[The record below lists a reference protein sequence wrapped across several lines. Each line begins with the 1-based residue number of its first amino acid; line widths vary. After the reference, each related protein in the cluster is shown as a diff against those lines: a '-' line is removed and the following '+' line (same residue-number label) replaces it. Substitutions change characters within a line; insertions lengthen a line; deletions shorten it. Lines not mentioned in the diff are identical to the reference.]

1 MTRHHSFVFALFSSF
16 IQIGSLEVRFRG
28 SKALRKSGAI
38 DGPKVIISLSNPNLL
53 YRFLFNAEL
62 AIPEAYMSGDLRLIN
77 TSLDDFLIFLMRN
90 KQYYKNSRIQ
100 KFIYRLR
107 GMNIWLSGRIKRRKA
122 KANVAHHYD
131 LTDTLYQSFLDE
143 RRQYSCAYFR
153 GGDDLEHA
161 QARKIAR
168 LAAKLRLK
176 SNGRVLDIGCGW
188 GELAYAL
195 HSLEDSLKIKGITLS
210 ENQLSYAHKMAQKRR
225 ADGHLEFVLQDY
237 RDEINS
243 YDHIISVGM
252 LEHVGF
258 HSYDEYFR
266 RIDACLKDTGTA
278 VIHTIGKQ
286 SFHYSGSPFIEKYIF
301 PGGYLP
307 TLGELG
313 EAIAKTDLHI
323 IDIEAMHNHY
333 AETLR
338 HWRARFCEKKTEMI
352 ALYDEPFFRMWSF
365 YLAGCEY
372 FFRLDEGVVYQIQLS
387 KSRGTTPSNRDYIS
401 HLETVY
407 LDKLCNKHSH
417 SGNVKHSMK

>member
-1 MTRHHSFVFALFSSF
+1 M
-16 IQIGSLEVRFRG
+16 
-28 SKALRKSGAI
+28 
-38 DGPKVIISLSNPNLL
+38 
-53 YRFLFNAEL
+53 AER
-62 AIPEAYMSGDLRLIN
+62 ADK
-77 TSLDDFLIFLMRN
+77 T
-90 KQYYKNSRIQ
+90 Q
-100 KFIYRLR
+100 
-107 GMNIWLSGRIKRRKA
+107 KA

-131 LTDTLYQSFLDE
+131 STDTLYQSFLDE

-153 GGDDLEHA
+153 KGDDLDHA

-176 SNGRVLDIGCGW
+176 PNGRVLDIGCGW

-210 ENQLSYAHKMAQKRR
+210 ENQLSYAQKMAQKRR
-225 ADGHLEFVLQDY
+225 ADEHLEFVLQNY
-237 RDEINS
+237 RDEVNS

-258 HSYDEYFR
+258 HSYDDYFK
-266 RIDACLKDTGTA
+266 RINACLKETGTA

-323 IDIEAMHNHY
+323 IDIEAMHLHY

-338 HWRARFCEKKTEMI
+338 HWRERFCEKKAEMI
-352 ALYDEPFFRMWSF
+352 ALYDEKFFRMWSF

-372 FFRLDEGVVYQIQLS
+372 YFHLDEGVVYQIQLS
-387 KSRGTTPSNRDYIS
+387 KSRGKTPSNRDYIG
-401 HLETVY
+401 HYENLY

>member
-1 MTRHHSFVFALFSSF
+1 MNRYKVEVLQDMTRHHSFVFALFSSF

-176 SNGRVLDIGCGW
+176 SNGHVLDIGCGW

-210 ENQLSYAHKMAQKRR
+210 ENQLSYAQKMAQKRR

-313 EAIAKTDLHI
+313 QAIAKTDLHI

-338 HWRARFCEKKTEMI
+338 HWRARFCEK
-352 ALYDEPFFRMWSF
+352 
-365 YLAGCEY
+365 
-372 FFRLDEGVVYQIQLS
+372 
-387 KSRGTTPSNRDYIS
+387 NRDDSPI
-401 HLETVY
+401 
-407 LDKLCNKHSH
+407 
-417 SGNVKHSMK
+417 